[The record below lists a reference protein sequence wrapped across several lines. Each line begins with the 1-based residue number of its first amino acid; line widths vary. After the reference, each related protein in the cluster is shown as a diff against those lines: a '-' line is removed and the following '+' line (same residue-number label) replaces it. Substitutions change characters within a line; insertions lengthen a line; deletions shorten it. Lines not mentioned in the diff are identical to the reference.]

1 MKIINIVGARPNFI
15 KIAPIM
21 RQMQK
26 SSIIEPILLHTG
38 QHYDIEMSKRF
49 FQELNIPSPDIS
61 LEVGSDSHAKQVAR
75 IMERF
80 DDVCDSQKPD
90 GILVVGDVNSTMA
103 CSLVAA
109 KKGIKIIHVEAGI
122 RSFDREMPEE
132 INRMVTDAI
141 TDLLLPPS
149 RDAVN
154 NLLKEGHP
162 AGKIHLVGNI
172 MIDTLMDSQPQIM
185 KSEILRQLGIEERKY
200 ALVTLHRPS
209 NVDNISDFK
218 RILLALAKIQERLP
232 IVFPVHPRTRKIL
245 DDPELKVITGNMPG
259 LVLCDPL
266 GYFDFGRLVS
276 GCRMVITDSGGIQE
290 ESTVYGIP
298 CITIRENTER
308 PITLWEGT
316 NELAGTDT
324 AKIINFAEQILDGKW
339 KTGKIPELWD
349 GHTAERIIAC
359 IEKELT
365 PHPISTI

>member
-1 MKIINIVGARPNFI
+1 MNMKIINIVGARPNFI

-21 RQMQK
+21 RMMQR
-26 SSIIEPILLHTG
+26 SDVIEPILLHTG
-38 QHYDIEMSKRF
+38 QHYDIEMSKMF
-49 FQELNIPSPDIS
+49 FQELNIPTPDIS
-61 LEVGSDSHAKQVAR
+61 LEVGSASHAKQVAR

-80 DDVCDSQKPD
+80 DEVCDQQRPD

-122 RSFDREMPEE
+122 RSFDKKMPEE

-149 RDAVN
+149 KDAVE
-154 NLLKEGHP
+154 NLLKEGHVE
-162 AGKIHLVGNI
+162 GKIHLVGNI
-172 MIDTLMDSQPQIM
+172 MIDTLMDFQPQIM
-185 KSEILRQLGIEERKY
+185 KSGIFGQLGIEERNY

-218 RILLALAKIQERLP
+218 RILLALAKIEERLP
-232 IVFPVHPRTRKIL
+232 IVFPVHPRTRKVL
-245 DDPELKVITGNMPG
+245 DDPELQAITGKMPR
-259 LVLCDPL
+259 LILCDPL
-266 GYFDFGRLVS
+266 GYFDFGRLVAGS
-276 GCRMVITDSGGIQE
+276 RMVIADSGGIHE

-308 PITLWEGT
+308 PITIWEGT

-324 AKIINFAEQILDGKW
+324 GKIINFANQILDGKW

-349 GHTAERIIAC
+349 GHTAERIIDC
-359 IEKELT
+359 IENSL
-365 PHPISTI
+365 

>member
-21 RQMQK
+21 RQMRQ
-26 SSIIEPILLHTG
+26 SSVIEPILLHTG

-49 FQELNIPSPDIS
+49 FEELSIPAPDIS
-61 LEVGSDSHAKQVAR
+61 LEVGSDTHAKQVAR

-80 DDVCDSQKPD
+80 DDVCDQQKPD

-149 RDAVN
+149 RDAVE
-154 NLLKEGHP
+154 NLLHEGHP
-162 AGKIHLVGNI
+162 ESKIHLVGNI
-172 MIDTLMDSQPQIM
+172 MIDTLLDSQASIM
-185 KSEILRQLGIEERKY
+185 KSGILNILGLEERKY

-209 NVDNISDFK
+209 NVDTISDFK
-218 RILLALAKIQERLP
+218 RILLALSRIQEYMP
-232 IVFPVHPRTRKIL
+232 VVFPVHPRTRKIL
-245 DDPELKVITGNMPG
+245 ETPELKSITDKMPG
-259 LVLCDPL
+259 LILCEPL
-266 GYFDFGRLVS
+266 GYFDFGRLVA

-308 PITLWEGT
+308 PITLTEGT

-324 AKIINFAEQILDGKW
+324 AKIIGFAEKIIEGKW

-349 GHTAERIIAC
+349 GHTAERIITC
-359 IEKELT
+359 IEKYL
-365 PHPISTI
+365 

>member
-15 KIAPIM
+15 KIAPIIHQM
-21 RQMQK
+21 RK

-49 FQELNIPSPDIS
+49 FEELNIPSPDIS
-61 LEVGSDSHAKQVAR
+61 LEVGSDTHAKQVAC

-80 DDVCDSQKPD
+80 DDVCDNQKPD

-122 RSFDREMPEE
+122 RSFDRKMPEE

-149 RDAVN
+149 RDAVD
-154 NLLKEGHP
+154 NLLREGHP
-162 AGKIHLVGNI
+162 VNKIHLVGNI

-185 KSEILRQLGIEERKY
+185 KSEILNQLGVEERNY

-209 NVDNISDFK
+209 NVDNIPDFK
-218 RILLALAKIQERLP
+218 RILLALSTIQEHLP
-232 IVFPVHPRTRKIL
+232 IVFPVHPRTRKIM
-245 DDPELKVITGNMPG
+245 DDPELKIITDNMPR
-259 LVLCDPL
+259 LRLCDPL
-266 GYFDFGRLVS
+266 GYFDFGRLVA

-308 PITLWEGT
+308 PITVWEGT

-324 AKIINFAEQILDGKW
+324 AKIIKFASQILDGKW

-349 GHTAERIIAC
+349 GHTAERIITC
-359 IEKELT
+359 IEKN
-365 PHPISTI
+365 I

>member
-21 RQMQK
+21 HQMRK
-26 SSIIEPILLHTG
+26 SSLIEPILLHTG

-49 FQELNIPSPDIS
+49 FEELNIPAPDIS
-61 LEVGSDSHAKQVAR
+61 LEVGSDTHAKQVAC
-75 IMERF
+75 IMER
-80 DDVCDSQKPD
+80 
-90 GILVVGDVNSTMA
+90 LGDVNSTLA
-103 CSLVAA
+103 CTLVAA

-122 RSFDREMPEE
+122 RSFDRSMPEE
-132 INRMVTDAI
+132 INRIVTDAI

-149 RDAVN
+149 KDAVD

-162 AGKIHLVGNI
+162 AGKIHMVGNI
-172 MIDTLMDSQPQIM
+172 MIDTLMESQPQIM
-185 KSEILRQLGIEERKY
+185 KSRIFQLLGIEERKY

-218 RILLALAKIQERLP
+218 RILLALSKIQERLR

-245 DDPELKVITGNMPG
+245 EEAELKSITADMPG
-259 LVLCDPL
+259 LLLCDPL

-324 AKIINFAEQILDGKW
+324 AKIIDFASQILDGKW
-339 KTGKIPELWD
+339 KKGKIPELWD
-349 GHTAERIIAC
+349 GHTAERIISC
-359 IEKELT
+359 IEKEM
-365 PHPISTI
+365 

>member
-21 RQMQK
+21 RQMRK
-26 SSIIEPILLHTG
+26 SSIIDPILLHTG

-49 FQELNIPSPDIS
+49 FQELNIPAPDIS

-149 RDAVN
+149 KDAVD

-172 MIDTLMDSQPQIM
+172 MIDTLMDSQTQIM
-185 KSEILRQLGIEERKY
+185 KSEILGQLGIEERKY
-200 ALVTLHRPS
+200 VLVTLHRPS

-218 RILLALAKIQERLP
+218 RILLALAKIQEHLP

-245 DDPELKVITGNMPG
+245 DDPELKEITGNMSG
-259 LVLCDPL
+259 LLLCDPL
-266 GYFDFGRLVS
+266 GYFDFGRLVK

-298 CITIRENTER
+298 CITLRENTER

-324 AKIINFAEQILDGKW
+324 AKIIKFAGEILDGKW

-349 GHTAERIIAC
+349 GHTAERIISC
-359 IEKELT
+359 IENEL
-365 PHPISTI
+365 

>member
-21 RQMQK
+21 RQMRK
-26 SSIIEPILLHTG
+26 SSVIEPILLHTG

-49 FQELNIPSPDIS
+49 FEELKIPSPDIS
-61 LEVGSDSHAKQVAR
+61 LEVGSDTHAKQVAR

-122 RSFDREMPEE
+122 RSFDRTMPEE

-141 TDLLLPPS
+141 ADLLLPPS
-149 RDAVN
+149 RDAVS
-154 NLLKEGHP
+154 NLLREGHSEN
-162 AGKIHLVGNI
+162 KIHLVGNI
-172 MIDTLMDSQPQIM
+172 MIDTLMDSKSQVM
-185 KSEILRQLGIEERKY
+185 KSEILQQLGVREKKY

-209 NVDNISDFK
+209 NVDNIIDFK
-218 RILLALAKIQERLP
+218 RILLALAAIQERMTL
-232 IVFPVHPRTRKIL
+232 VFPVHPRTRKIMN
-245 DDPELKVITGNMPG
+245 DPELKAITENMTG
-259 LVLCDPL
+259 MILCDPL
-266 GYFDFGRLVS
+266 GYFDFGKLVS
-276 GCRMVITDSGGIQE
+276 CCGMVITDSGGIQE

-324 AKIINFAEQILDGKW
+324 EKIINFAGQILDGKW

-359 IEKELT
+359 IEKEF
-365 PHPISTI
+365 

>member
-15 KIAPIM
+15 KIAPIL
-21 RQMQK
+21 RQMRK
-26 SSIIEPILLHTG
+26 SSVIEPILLHTG

-49 FQELNIPSPDIS
+49 FEELDIPSPDIS
-61 LEVGSDSHAKQVAR
+61 LEVGSDTHARQVAR

-80 DDVCDSQKPD
+80 DDVCDTRKPD

-141 TDLLLPPS
+141 ADLLLPPS
-149 RDAVN
+149 KDAVD
-154 NLLKEGHP
+154 NLLREGHSP
-162 AGKIHLVGNI
+162 GKIHLVGNI
-172 MIDTLMDSQPQIM
+172 MIDTLMDSQSRIRQ
-185 KSEILRQLGIEERKY
+185 STILDQMGIEEKKY

-209 NVDNISDFK
+209 NVDNSSDFK
-218 RILLALAKIQERLP
+218 RILLALAKIGQQLP
-232 IVFPVHPRTRKIL
+232 VVFPVHPRTRKIL
-245 DDPELKVITGNMPG
+245 DDPELKAITSSMNR
-259 LVLCDPL
+259 LILCDPL
-266 GYFDFGRLVS
+266 GYFDFGRLVA

-308 PITLWEGT
+308 PITVLEGT

-324 AKIINFAEQILDGKW
+324 GKIVGFASQILEGKW
-339 KTGKIPELWD
+339 KTGKIPDLWD

-359 IEKELT
+359 IEKEM
-365 PHPISTI
+365 

>member
-1 MKIINIVGARPNFI
+1 MKIINIVGARPNFV

-21 RQMQK
+21 RQMRK
-26 SSIIEPILLHTG
+26 SSIIESVLLHTG

-49 FQELNIPSPDIS
+49 FEELDIPTPDIS
-61 LEVGSDSHAKQVAR
+61 LEVGSDTHARQVAR

-80 DDVCDSQKPD
+80 DDVCDSLKPD

-122 RSFDREMPEE
+122 RSFDRGMPEE

-162 AGKIHLVGNI
+162 ESKIHLVGNI
-172 MIDTLMDSQPQIM
+172 MIDTLMYFQPQIM
-185 KSEILRQLGIEERKY
+185 KCGILEQLGIKERNY

-209 NVDNISDFK
+209 NVDDITDFK
-218 RILLALAKIQERLP
+218 RILLALAKIQESLP
-232 IVFPVHPRTRKIL
+232 IIFPVHPRTLKIL
-245 DDPELKVITGNMPG
+245 ENPELKSITANMPA
-259 LVLCDPL
+259 LVLCEPL
-266 GYFDFGRLVS
+266 GYFDFGRLVK

-324 AKIINFAEQILDGKW
+324 DKIIGFAQQILDGKW
-339 KTGKIPELWD
+339 KSGKIPELWD
-349 GHTAERIIAC
+349 GHTAERIVDC
-359 IEKELT
+359 IEKNL
-365 PHPISTI
+365 

>member
-1 MKIINIVGARPNFI
+1 
-15 KIAPIM
+15 M
-21 RQMQK
+21 RK
-26 SSIIEPILLHTG
+26 SSIIDPILLHTG
-38 QHYDIEMSKRF
+38 QHYDIEMSKYF

-80 DDVCDSQKPD
+80 DDVCDEQKPD
-90 GILVVGDVNSTMA
+90 AILVVGDVNSTMA

-141 TDLLLPPS
+141 ADLLLPPS
-149 RDAVN
+149 RDAVD
-154 NLLKEGHP
+154 NLLKEGHS

-172 MIDTLMDSQPQIM
+172 MIDTLMDFQPQIRQ
-185 KSEILRQLGIEERKY
+185 SRILGQFGIEDHNY

-218 RILLALAKIQERLP
+218 QILSALAKIQERLP

-245 DDPELKVITGNMPG
+245 DDPELKSITGNMPQMI
-259 LVLCDPL
+259 LCDPL
-266 GYFDFGRLVS
+266 GYFDFGRLVA

-308 PITLWEGT
+308 PITIWEGT
-316 NELAGTDT
+316 NELAGADT
-324 AKIINFAEQILDGKW
+324 EKIIHFAEKILDGKW
-339 KTGKIPELWD
+339 KSGKIPELWD

-359 IEKELT
+359 IETVL
-365 PHPISTI
+365 

>member
-21 RQMQK
+21 HRMRK
-26 SSIIEPILLHTG
+26 SPVIEPILLHTG

-49 FQELNIPSPDIS
+49 FEELNIPTPDIS
-61 LEVGSDSHAKQVAR
+61 LEVGSDTHAKQVAR

-80 DDVCDSQKPD
+80 DDVCDREKPD

-149 RDAVN
+149 RDAVE
-154 NLLKEGHP
+154 NLLHEGHSMS
-162 AGKIHLVGNI
+162 KIHLVGNI
-172 MIDTLMDSQPQIM
+172 MIDTLMDSQAQIL
-185 KSEILRQLGIEERKY
+185 KSDIFHQLGIEEKNY

-209 NVDNISDFK
+209 NVDDITTFK
-218 RILLALAKIQERLP
+218 RILKALAKIQERLP
-232 IVFPVHPRTRKIL
+232 VVFPVHPRTRKIL
-245 DDPELKVITGNMPG
+245 ENPELKSLVNNMTG
-259 LVLCDPL
+259 LKLCDPL
-266 GYFDFGRLVS
+266 GYFDFGRLVA

-308 PITLWEGT
+308 PITLSEGT

-324 AKIINFAEQILDGKW
+324 AKIIRFAEQIIEGKW

-349 GHTAERIIAC
+349 GHTAERIIEC
-359 IEKELT
+359 IEKHLW
-365 PHPISTI
+365 